1 MEYEMIDNRTILDLT
16 AIGFSDGLRYNE
28 IDDMNEVIAKI
39 KKCILDN
46 LLPVIDLNDKTR
58 YVWHANYNPI
68 NLNEVNTTLKIE
80 VVEIDGGK
88 QDIDITIWYPGIY
101 YDCGDI
107 DNDIEAYEEIQE
119 VHKLIYAMFLEINDI
134 MNKMIAQKEN
144 NNADK

>member
-1 MEYEMIDNRTILDLT
+1 MILMQRTILDLT

-46 LLPVIDLNDKTR
+46 LLPVIDLNAKTR
-58 YVWHANYNPI
+58 YIWHADYNPVD
-68 NLNEVNTTLKIE
+68 LGEDNTTLKIK
-80 VVEIDGGK
+80 VVEIDAK
-88 QDIDITIWYPGIY
+88 EHIDIIIWYPGSY

-119 VHKLIYAMFLEINDI
+119 VHKLIYSMFIDINNT
-134 MNKMIAQKEN
+134 MNNRIARKEHN
-144 NNADK
+144 DVDT